1 MSSFPKIRSI
11 TVNVYSLYLSHL
23 LVDTCLKDLIISAA
37 SFEVVFDIISMMMI
51 SMALYG
57 LRTCRRAF
65 MIPYVFSIPF
75 SMGLFAA
82 VKIYM
87 LNNVPCAVG
96 YYGGLEKK
104 MFWFDRSFTFV
115 FFLLYLVF
123 ARNDKNGPYFTCI

>member
-1 MSSFPKIRSI
+1 MNSFPKIGSI
-11 TVNVYSLYLSHL
+11 AVTVYSLYLSQL
-23 LVDTCLKDLIISAA
+23 LVDTCLKDFLIPAA
-37 SFEVVFDIISMMMI
+37 SFEVFFDIISMMMI

-87 LNNVPCAVG
+87 LNNVPCAVD
-96 YYGGLEKK
+96 YYGGFEEKV
-104 MFWFDRSFTFV
+104 FWFESCFTSV